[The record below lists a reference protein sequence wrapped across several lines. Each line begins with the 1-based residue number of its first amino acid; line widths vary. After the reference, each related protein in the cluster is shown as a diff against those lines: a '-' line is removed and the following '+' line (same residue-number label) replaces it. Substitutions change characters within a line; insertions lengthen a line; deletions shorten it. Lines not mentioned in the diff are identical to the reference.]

1 MPSIIGLVTNSAF
14 TAVED
19 KIPVSNSVKKTDY
32 DTKITE
38 IEKALTDHDHD
49 KYIAAL
55 EFNNLAARVF
65 IARLAESN
73 VTTKTDFD
81 DKLKSINQKIN
92 SKQKIYLVKMN

>member
-1 MPSIIGLVTNSAF
+1 M
-14 TAVED
+14 VED
-19 KIPVSNSVKKTDY
+19 KIPNVSNSVKKTDY

-49 KYIAAL
+49 KYIAAP

-65 IARLAESN
+65 IVRLAESH

-92 SKQKIYLVKMN
+92 SKQKMYLVKMN